1 MHRLGIGDKRP
12 ALAAGHVLEEVKT
25 KRASVAPTAQ
35 HPALVPAAHRLTGVF
50 ENEQAAFAGD
60 LGNALHIAG
69 QADHV
74 DRNNRP
80 SMFGNSSL

>member
-1 MHRLGIGDKRP
+1 MHGLGIGYKSP
-12 ALAAGHVLEEVKT
+12 ALAAGHVLEEVET

-35 HPALVPAAHRLTGVF
+35 HPALVPAAHRLTSVF
-50 ENEQAAFAGD
+50 ENEQFAFASD

-80 SMFGNSSL
+80 SVFGNSPL